1 MESATS
7 CTTFSTIK
15 IPITMFIDYPY
26 FFLIII
32 LNPSQSFNIFLEK
45 FDLYLSHIS
54 RISLKTALHRKYVEC
69 RDTTTCP
76 DCHA

>member
-15 IPITMFIDYPY
+15 IPIAMFIDYPY

-45 FDLYLSHIS
+45 F
-54 RISLKTALHRKYVEC
+54 V
-69 RDTTTCP
+69 
-76 DCHA
+76 